1 MRIANNGTN
10 CSSKAMFEQTHSSD
24 NVSAQH
30 TERSSL
36 EAKRRRSSFANLTQI
51 LFGTSFSSDD
61 ESRSEVSNPPAS
73 PRGTAPSMT
82 NMLVGLCS
90 VDEDIIEDDDDRGIA
105 SIPVDEL
112 PYRYREATSS
122 SSLTLESEGLVLTI
136 LKSKKLASENI
147 N

>member
-1 MRIANNGTN
+1 
-10 CSSKAMFEQTHSSD
+10 
-24 NVSAQH
+24 
-30 TERSSL
+30 
-36 EAKRRRSSFANLTQI
+36 
-51 LFGTSFSSDD
+51 
-61 ESRSEVSNPPAS
+61 
-73 PRGTAPSMT
+73 MT